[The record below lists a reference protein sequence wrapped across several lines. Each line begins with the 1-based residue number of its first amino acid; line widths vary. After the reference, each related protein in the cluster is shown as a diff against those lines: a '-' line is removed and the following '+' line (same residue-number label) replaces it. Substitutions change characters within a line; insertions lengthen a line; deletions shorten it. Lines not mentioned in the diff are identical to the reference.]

1 MSLPIAGGGGAM
13 RPPTHTP
20 LDFKRLMKVAMELED
35 AFELES
41 ADALTPQLVEEIA
54 ADIGVSSLYVY
65 AAAATLTEIPCDASD
80 PVRFE
85 LCIGG
90 CQAWGASELL
100 VHLLKR
106 REQADGPAFGIVA
119 KRCLD
124 KCDQAAVVFIHTP
137 DGKAGLSAAKVAD
150 LDQAL
155 EQLAQ
160 HGA

>member
-1 MSLPIAGGGGAM
+1 MS
-13 RPPTHTP
+13 
-20 LDFKRLMKVAMELED
+20 VALELED

-54 ADIGVSSLYVY
+54 VEIGVSSIYVY

-100 VHLLKR
+100 KHLLAR
-106 REQADGPAFGIVA
+106 HQQADGPSFGIVA

-124 KCDQAAVVFIHTP
+124 KCDQGAVVFIHTP
-137 DGKAGLSAAKVAD
+137 DGKAGLSAAKVTD

-155 EQLAQ
+155 QQLA
-160 HGA
+160 HGGA